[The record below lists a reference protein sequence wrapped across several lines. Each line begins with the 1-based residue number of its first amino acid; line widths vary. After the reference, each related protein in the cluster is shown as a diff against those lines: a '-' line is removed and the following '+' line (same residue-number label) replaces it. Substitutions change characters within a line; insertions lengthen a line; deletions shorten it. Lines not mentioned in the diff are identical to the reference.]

1 MRKIQFLEFYGWIYL
16 NACPLKLF
24 NLHGLY
30 YLWYFCIITAHQ
42 QCTQHCSLHSLLH
55 TRQPI
60 SAIMKVHNIT
70 DTSTCYMTQHYSC
83 TPQLLHTRQTIS
95 AMLSSKMQPPTARH
109 SGKIVQDMGCSVV
122 SQDVVVLIV

>member
-1 MRKIQFLEFYGWIYL
+1 MHKIQFLEFYGWIYL

-24 NLHGLY
+24 ICMGY
-30 YLWYFCIITAHQ
+30 IIYGIQ

-95 AMLSSKMQPPTARH
+95 AMLSSKLQPPTARH
-109 SGKIVQDMGCSVV
+109 SDKIVQDMGCSVV